1 MSVTTA
7 CRVATGLF
15 HLGELMFKRAF
26 QLLLFTFALNVGA
39 QASVDKAPDA
49 LVKDVT
55 EEVLNTLRTDAAI
68 KAGDKKR
75 AAELVETQVIPHFNF
90 SRMTQL
96 AMGREW
102 SKASDEQKDQLINE
116 FRTLLVRTYSNALTS
131 YKNETVEF
139 DPFRM
144 APEQTDVTV
153 KTKVVRAGGRPIP
166 IDYALEKNG
175 QGWKVY
181 DVSVAGV
188 SLVTNYRE
196 TFASEIR
203 AGGVDGL
210 VKTLRTKNSTS
221 TAAK

>member
-1 MSVTTA
+1 
-7 CRVATGLF
+7 
-15 HLGELMFKRAF
+15 MFKRIF
-26 QLLLFTFALNVGA
+26 QLFLLSFALSAGA
-39 QASVDKAPDA
+39 QANVAKTPDT
-49 LVKDVT
+49 LVKEVT

-102 SKASDEQKDQLINE
+102 ANASDEQKGQLITE

-144 APEQTDVTV
+144 TPEQTDVTV

-166 IDYALEKNG
+166 IDYALEKKG
-175 QGWKVY
+175 EGWKVY

-210 VKTLRTKNSTS
+210 VKSLRSKNSPPAA
-221 TAAK
+221 AAK

>member
-1 MSVTTA
+1 M
-7 CRVATGLF
+7 ATGLF
-15 HLGELMFKRAF
+15 HLGEPMFKRIF
-26 QLLLFTFALNVGA
+26 QLFLLTFALSAGA
-39 QASVDKAPDA
+39 QANVAKTPDT
-49 LVKDVT
+49 LVKEVT

-90 SRMTQL
+90 ARMTQL

-102 SKASDEQKDQLINE
+102 ANASDEQKGQLITE

-144 APEQTDVTV
+144 TPEQTDVTV

-175 QGWKVY
+175 EGWKVY

-210 VKTLRTKNSTS
+210 VKSLRTKNSPPAA
-221 TAAK
+221 AAK

>member
-1 MSVTTA
+1 
-7 CRVATGLF
+7 
-15 HLGELMFKRAF
+15 MFKRF
-26 QLLLFTFALNVGA
+26 VQLLMVAFATSAVA
-39 QASVDKAPDA
+39 QANVLKAPDV
-49 LVKDVT
+49 LVKEVT
-55 EEVLNTLRTDAAI
+55 EDVLTTLRTDPSI
-68 KAGDKKR
+68 KAGDTAKT
-75 AAELVETQVIPHFNF
+75 AELVETRVLPHFNF
-90 SRMTQL
+90 TRMTAL
-96 AMGREW
+96 ALGKEW
-102 SKASDEQKDQLINE
+102 RATTPEQKKVLTEE

-175 QGWKVY
+175 EGWKVY

-210 VKTLRTKNSTS
+210 VKSLRSKNSPPAA
-221 TAAK
+221 AAK

>member
-1 MSVTTA
+1 
-7 CRVATGLF
+7 
-15 HLGELMFKRAF
+15 MFKRIF
-26 QLLLFTFALNVGA
+26 QLFLLTFALSAGA
-39 QASVDKAPDA
+39 QANVAKTPDT
-49 LVKDVT
+49 LVKEVT

-90 SRMTQL
+90 ARMTQL

-102 SKASDEQKDQLINE
+102 ANASDEQKGQLITE

-144 APEQTDVTV
+144 TPEQTDVTV

-175 QGWKVY
+175 EGWKVY

-210 VKTLRTKNSTS
+210 VKSLRTKNSPPAA
-221 TAAK
+221 AAK